1 MKYLFDT
8 SSILILLEK
17 DRSETLLDNVTV
29 NLAFF
34 ELGNILW
41 KQVHIFENINH
52 SEMRDLQRYINN
64 TLRIMQIIS
73 IEEVKEK
80 VLALAVKKDITFYD
94 ASYVYPSVANEWT
107 FVTEDKELR
116 KKVRSEVKTLTAD
129 QVLSKE

>member
-8 SSILILLEK
+8 SSIFTLLEK
-17 DRSETLLDNVTV
+17 DRSEILLENVTV

-41 KQVHIFENINH
+41 KEVHIFENISH

-80 VLALAVKKDITFYD
+80 VLALAVEKDITFYD
-94 ASYVYPSVANEWT
+94 ASYIYPSVANEWT